1 MDQPLRFYLPLL
13 LTVSGSVLYHLAQ
26 RTMPRAASPLAPLM
40 VAFATALA
48 LCVAILVATRQM
60 PTRLS
65 QAVSRS
71 SLALGLA
78 VVMIELGFLLAYRQ
92 GWRLNRA
99 SLVSNVAVALLLVPV
114 GAAVFQEQVSLRML
128 FGVLL
133 CAGGLIVL
141 AA

>member
-1 MDQPLRFYLPLL
+1 MRFYLPLL

-26 RTMPRAASPLAPLM
+26 RTMPRAASPFAPLM
-40 VAFATALA
+40 AAFAAALA
-48 LCVAILVATRQM
+48 LCVAILVTTRQV

-65 QAVSRS
+65 QIVSRS

-99 SLVSNVAVALLLVPV
+99 SLVSNVVVALLLVPV
-114 GAAVFQEQVSLRML
+114 GAAVFREPVSARML
-128 FGVLL
+128 VGVAL
-133 CAGGLIVL
+133 CVGGLVVL
-141 AA
+141 AR